1 MNFIKE
7 DVAAQIRKEYE
18 SGQSITALA
27 IKYEV
32 VSAII
37 SMAIKEA
44 GGTMR
49 PPGSHL
55 KKKSE

>member
-1 MNFIKE
+1 MHFIKE
-7 DVAAQIRKEYE
+7 DVAEQIRKEYE
-18 SGQSITALA
+18 SGQSTTALA
-27 IKYEV
+27 IKYGV

-37 SMAIKEA
+37 SMAIKES

-55 KKKSE
+55 KKKGE